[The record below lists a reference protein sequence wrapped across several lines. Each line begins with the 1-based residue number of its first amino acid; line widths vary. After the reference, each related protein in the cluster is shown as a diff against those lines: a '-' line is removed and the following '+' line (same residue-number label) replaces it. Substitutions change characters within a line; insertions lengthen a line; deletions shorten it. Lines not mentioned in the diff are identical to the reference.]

1 MTGSLSEMRP
11 ENWALTAEYQLRY
24 IQQGDGESVVQW
36 IPDLK
41 YYISLMRRLID
52 STYF

>member
-24 IQQGDGESVVQW
+24 IQQADAESILW
-36 IPDLK
+36 IPDLN

-52 STYF
+52 STYI